1 MNYWLHQ
8 SSESVWSI
16 SDYRVEM
23 WENNNENWRLGTI
36 TPQGSIPEQGDIVIF
51 YYAKGHSF
59 DCGIVGWGIVLRYDP
74 IDYKERTIKEM
85 RFRLSSPSD
94 YLKMN
99 PLWND
104 NIKNIINQIR
114 GKQYRGNF
122 WAINEDQ
129 MLVIRQEIE
138 QHI

>member
-1 MNYWLHQ
+1 
-8 SSESVWSI
+8 
-16 SDYRVEM
+16 
-23 WENNNENWRLGTI
+23 
-36 TPQGSIPEQGDIVIF
+36 
-51 YYAKGHSF
+51 
-59 DCGIVGWGIVLRYDP
+59 
-74 IDYKERTIKEM
+74 
-85 RFRLSSPSD
+85 
-94 YLKMN
+94 MN